1 MKLLKKWTLEMKKSH
16 FLVLVLVKGV
26 RFPEADFQV
35 VMEVGIKILRD
46 LTSDFIDKG
55 VTA

>member
-1 MKLLKKWTLEMKKSH
+1 MKKSH

-46 LTSDFIDKG
+46 LTLDNSSDFIDKG